1 MKILKEI
8 RDKDLGMA
16 GEERYKKP
24 YYLRK
29 AARAVVFNEQ
39 GKIAFQ
45 FVSKHNYHNLP
56 GGGIKKGEDIRQ
68 ALKRECLEESGCK
81 IEIKD
86 EVGVIIEYKNRF
98 NNIQIS
104 YCFLAK
110 TVGEIGK
117 PEYEKKE
124 IKEGMIPLWVSIEKA
139 MELIK
144 KDKPDDYQGRFI
156 KMRDATFLKEAY
168 MIYKGKGRK
177 LV

>member
-8 RDKDLGMA
+8 RDKDLGLI

-29 AARAVVFNEQ
+29 AARAIVFNDQ
-39 GKIAFQ
+39 GKISFQ
-45 FVSKHNYHNLP
+45 FVSKRNYHNLP

-68 ALKRECLEESGCK
+68 ALKRECLEESGCR

-110 TVGEIGK
+110 TMGEIGK
-117 PEYEKKE
+117 PKYEKNE
-124 IKEGMIPLWVSIEKA
+124 IKDGMAPLWVSIEKA

-144 KDKPDDYQGRFI
+144 GDKPDDYQGKFI
-156 KMRDATFLKEAY
+156 KARDTIFLKEAY
-168 MIYKGKGRK
+168 RIYKEKGRR
-177 LV
+177 LD